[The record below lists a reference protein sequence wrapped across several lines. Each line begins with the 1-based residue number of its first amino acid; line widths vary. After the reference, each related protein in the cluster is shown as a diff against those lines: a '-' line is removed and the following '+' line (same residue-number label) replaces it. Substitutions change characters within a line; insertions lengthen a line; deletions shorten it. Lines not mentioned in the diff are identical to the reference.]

1 MTRKPRRGGP
11 RPGAGRP
18 VTTGRSLG
26 RPITI
31 SLSPEERTALE
42 AAAGSPS
49 AVGRYLRGAGLVL
62 PQILAC
68 LDSAG
73 DTLTDAEAV
82 RLALGNLR
90 QVLPADAR
98 STARGKDSE
107 R

>member
-1 MTRKPRRGGP
+1 MTRKPRRGGA

-49 AVGRYLRGAGLVL
+49 SVGRYLRGAGLVL
-62 PQILAC
+62 PQILTV
-68 LDSAG
+68 LESAED
-73 DTLTDAEAV
+73 DTISHREGVA
-82 RLALGNLR
+82 LALG
-90 QVLPADAR
+90 AAR
-98 STARGKDSE
+98 AAIAKP
-107 R
+107 